1 MSIMYDVL
9 GKVIELQQGLILNI
23 VIIYYNMKDKFS
35 I

>member
-9 GKVIELQQGLILNI
+9 GKVIELQQALILNI
-23 VIIYYNMKDKFS
+23 VIIYYNMTAKFS